1 LIRGSLLTLKILEKQ
16 FFLSRVAK
24 PDEETCEHEFHPD
37 YCSRGYCSSETIHPS
52 TVHPREHFSPK
63 HLHRGCTSRVLFT
76 IQTVHPSTVHL
87 RILPSEYCSLRYC
100 SSKHCSLPGTI
111 IRALF
116 MPSTV
121 HPKEPCSSE
130 DSSTRR
136 TLSRGCFHL
145 AHPFRKGPPFPP
157 RTRRIR
163 AYPSIT
169 YSREVNLIIKT
180 LGVHGQG

>member
-111 IRALF
+111 H
-116 MPSTV
+116 PSTV
-121 HPKEPCSSE
+121 HAEYCSPERTLFIRGFFHSAYTFQRMLPLGTPFPQRTTLPAE
-130 DSSTRR
+130 DS
-136 TLSRGCFHL
+136 
-145 AHPFRKGPPFPP
+145 AHP
-157 RTRRIR
+157 
-163 AYPSIT
+163 SISE
-169 YSREVNLIIKT
+169 YNI
-180 LGVHGQG
+180 